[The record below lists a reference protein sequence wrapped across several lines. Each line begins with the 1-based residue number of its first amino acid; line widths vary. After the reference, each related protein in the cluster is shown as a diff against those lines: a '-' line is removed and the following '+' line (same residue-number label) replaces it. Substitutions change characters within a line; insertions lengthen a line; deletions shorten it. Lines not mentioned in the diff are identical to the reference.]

1 MPLMLAMVIVSGLTC
16 NPWVL
21 MASIRRLYM
30 SRLVLME
37 FISFIFFLCFCF
49 DGIYVV
55 YECELNNLDHMVK

>member
-1 MPLMLAMVIVSGLTC
+1 
-16 NPWVL
+16 
-21 MASIRRLYM
+21 M

-37 FISFIFFLCFCF
+37 FIQFIFFLCFCF